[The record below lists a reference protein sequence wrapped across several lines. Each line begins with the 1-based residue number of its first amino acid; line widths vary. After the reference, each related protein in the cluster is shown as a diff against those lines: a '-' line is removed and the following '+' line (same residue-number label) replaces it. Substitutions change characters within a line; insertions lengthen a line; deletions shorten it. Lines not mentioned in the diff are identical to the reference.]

1 MVRLVIYK
9 VASPFF
15 VYRLMELNDI
25 QKNLILLSLSN
36 LIEDYSNALEDNQIN
51 PEAREFMI
59 TAIHEAKIL
68 INSLGPPEQN
78 DNNQINRPE
87 W

>member
-1 MVRLVIYK
+1 
-9 VASPFF
+9 
-15 VYRLMELNDI
+15 MELNDI

-36 LIEDYSNALEDNQIN
+36 LIEDYSNALEDNRIN

-68 INSLGPPEQN
+68 INSLGPTEQN
-78 DNNQINRPE
+78 NNNQIDRPE

>member
-1 MVRLVIYK
+1 
-9 VASPFF
+9 
-15 VYRLMELNDI
+15 MELNDI

-36 LIEDYSNALEDNQIN
+36 LIEDYSNALEDNQLN

-59 TAIHEAKIL
+59 LAIHEAQEL
-68 INSLGPPEQN
+68 INKLKTPEILN
-78 DNNQINRPE
+78 STKINRPK

>member
-1 MVRLVIYK
+1 
-9 VASPFF
+9 
-15 VYRLMELNDI
+15 MELNDI

-36 LIEDYSNALEDNQIN
+36 LIEDYSNALEDNQLN

-59 TAIHEAKIL
+59 LAIHEAQEL
-68 INSLGPPEQN
+68 INKLKTQEILNSTK
-78 DNNQINRPE
+78 INRPK

>member
-1 MVRLVIYK
+1 
-9 VASPFF
+9 
-15 VYRLMELNDI
+15 MELNDI

-36 LIEDYSNALEDNQIN
+36 LIEDYSNALEDNQLN

-59 TAIHEAKIL
+59 LAIHEAHEL
-68 INSLGPPEQN
+68 INKLKTSEILN
-78 DNNQINRPE
+78 STKINRPK

>member
-1 MVRLVIYK
+1 
-9 VASPFF
+9 
-15 VYRLMELNDI
+15 MELNDI

-36 LIEDYSNALEDNQIN
+36 LIEDYSNALEDNQLN

-59 TAIHEAKIL
+59 LAIHEAHEL
-68 INSLGPPEQN
+68 INKLKTQEILNSTK
-78 DNNQINRPE
+78 INRPK

>member
-1 MVRLVIYK
+1 
-9 VASPFF
+9 
-15 VYRLMELNDI
+15 MELNDI

-36 LIEDYSNALEDNQIN
+36 LIEDYSNALEDNQLN

-59 TAIHEAKIL
+59 LAIHEAQGL
-68 INSLGPPEQN
+68 INKLKTPEILN
-78 DNNQINRPE
+78 STKINRPK

>member
-1 MVRLVIYK
+1 
-9 VASPFF
+9 
-15 VYRLMELNDI
+15 MELNNI

-36 LIEDYSNALEDNQIN
+36 LIEDYSNALEDNQLN

-59 TAIHEAKIL
+59 LAIHEAHEL
-68 INSLGPPEQN
+68 INKLNTPEILN
-78 DNNQINRPE
+78 STKINRPK

>member
-1 MVRLVIYK
+1 
-9 VASPFF
+9 
-15 VYRLMELNDI
+15 MELNNI

-36 LIEDYSNALEDNQIN
+36 LIEDYSNALEDNQLN

-59 TAIHEAKIL
+59 LAIHEAQDL
-68 INSLGPPEQN
+68 INKLKPKEVSNPTK
-78 DNNQINRPE
+78 INRPK

>member
-1 MVRLVIYK
+1 
-9 VASPFF
+9 
-15 VYRLMELNDI
+15 MELNDI

-36 LIEDYSNALEDNQIN
+36 LIEDYSNALEDNQLN

-59 TAIHEAKIL
+59 LAIHEAHDL
-68 INSLGPPEQN
+68 INKLKPSEVP
-78 DNNQINRPE
+78 NQTKINRPK

>member
-1 MVRLVIYK
+1 
-9 VASPFF
+9 
-15 VYRLMELNDI
+15 MELNDI

-36 LIEDYSNALEDNQIN
+36 LIEDYSNALEDNQLN

-59 TAIHEAKIL
+59 LAINEAHDL
-68 INSLGPPEQN
+68 INKLKTPEILN
-78 DNNQINRPE
+78 STKINRPK

>member
-1 MVRLVIYK
+1 
-9 VASPFF
+9 
-15 VYRLMELNDI
+15 MELNDI

-36 LIEDYSNALEDNQIN
+36 LIEDYSNALEDNQLN

-59 TAIHEAKIL
+59 LAIHEANEL
-68 INSLGPPEQN
+68 INKLKTPEIIN
-78 DNNQINRPE
+78 STKINRPK

>member
-1 MVRLVIYK
+1 
-9 VASPFF
+9 
-15 VYRLMELNDI
+15 MELNNI

-36 LIEDYSNALEDNQIN
+36 LIEDYSNALEDNQLN

-59 TAIHEAKIL
+59 LAIHEANDL
-68 INSLGPPEQN
+68 INKLKPQEVSNPTK
-78 DNNQINRPE
+78 INRPK

>member
-1 MVRLVIYK
+1 
-9 VASPFF
+9 
-15 VYRLMELNDI
+15 MELNDI

-36 LIEDYSNALEDNQIN
+36 LIEDYSNALEDNQLY

-59 TAIHEAKIL
+59 LAIHEAHEL
-68 INSLGPPEQN
+68 INKLKTPEILN
-78 DNNQINRPE
+78 STKINRPK

>member
-1 MVRLVIYK
+1 
-9 VASPFF
+9 
-15 VYRLMELNDI
+15 MELNDI

-51 PEAREFMI
+51 HEAREFMI
-59 TAIHEAKIL
+59 TAIHEANIL

-78 DNNQINRPE
+78 NNNQINRPE

>member
-1 MVRLVIYK
+1 
-9 VASPFF
+9 
-15 VYRLMELNDI
+15 MELNDI

-59 TAIHEAKIL
+59 TAIHEANVL
-68 INSLGPPEQN
+68 INS
-78 DNNQINRPE
+78 
-87 W
+87 

>member
-1 MVRLVIYK
+1 
-9 VASPFF
+9 
-15 VYRLMELNDI
+15 MELNYI
-25 QKNLILLSLSN
+25 HKNLIILSLSN

-51 PEAREFMI
+51 HEAREFMI

-68 INSLGPPEQN
+68 INSLGPQEHN
-78 DNNQINRPE
+78 NNNQINRPE